1 MLVAAALGALVNALQ
16 PTLEVG
22 GGKAS
27 IEDVRDTLLAAFGD
41 DTASGFDAW
50 ALGEGLDSGDTLLVA
65 DVQLFAEYAVEQGG
79 LGLPGAGNAGEQ
91 DNGGSALGGGGI
103 AGVVLAVLTALGAL
117 VALAVWRLRVRNRDR
132 RGETYFGLPAEALPV
147 DIALVEEADVDAD
160 ALDDDDG
167 GEAAPLMHSG
177 GVLCV
182 TDSSA
187 GVDMSD
193 GIMADKY
200 RGMSKSSMANPLF
213 DERTLA
219 EPGGAG
225 GD

>member
-27 IEDVRDTLLAAFGD
+27 IGDVRDTLLAAFGD

-91 DNGGSALGGGGI
+91 DNGGSALGGGGMRPPEHR
-103 AGVVLAVLTALGAL
+103 GRSSGAPSWKFGFSMKL
-117 VALAVWRLRVRNRDR
+117 RDR
-132 RGETYFGLPAEALPV
+132 LPANRPW
-147 DIALVEEADVDAD
+147 DLVVE
-160 ALDDDDG
+160 
-167 GEAAPLMHSG
+167 
-177 GVLCV
+177 
-182 TDSSA
+182 
-187 GVDMSD
+187 
-193 GIMADKY
+193 
-200 RGMSKSSMANPLF
+200 
-213 DERTLA
+213 
-219 EPGGAG
+219 
-225 GD
+225 